1 LPLSSRPPAEDSS
14 VFRIEVEGVQSC
26 PRWSAFADHDIV
38 IFEELLEQ
46 FQQKWEP
53 VLRPELRLNKEIE
66 HFR

>member
-1 LPLSSRPPAEDSS
+1 VYGEKWEPVLRP
-14 VFRIEVEGVQSC
+14 
-26 PRWSAFADHDIV
+26 
-38 IFEELLEQ
+38 ELRRNKEIEQ

>member
-1 LPLSSRPPAEDSS
+1 MSRTGASATPPPARHKPEQFQQKWEP
-14 VFRIEVEGVQSC
+14 VLR
-26 PRWSAFADHDIV
+26 P
-38 IFEELLEQ
+38 ELRLNKEIEQ

>member
-1 LPLSSRPPAEDSS
+1 MGRCVGVSVDGLVQLEDL
-14 VFRIEVEGVQSC
+14 EKT
-26 PRWSAFADHDIV
+26 
-38 IFEELLEQ
+38 LLEQ